1 MSNAIDLIG
10 AKTYTVGDIIINIPT
25 VRQLR
30 TNSKDITQYWKD
42 FGLFMKIPDEMANEL
57 DDIGIDFSLISEYD
71 LFVILFLIHKKFS
84 VIENTE
90 PAECTL
96 FANLNLFDLD
106 VQGNVLVD
114 KTGKTVINEE
124 IYKEISDVLCS
135 IICYDKPKKM
145 KWGNEFAKKM
155 WIERSREKKEKAH
168 KRAML
173 QLAEGKQENH
183 SNMLGGIMLRLV
195 CSGRFPYTFETIQ
208 DITVYELF
216 WSLRQLDKDYQVDHL
231 LNTQLVGNDLNK
243 VPRKDLSRFVM

>member
-30 TNSKDITQYWKD
+30 NNSKEIMQYWKD
-42 FGLFMKIPDEMANEL
+42 FGLFMKVPDEMASEL
-57 DDIGIDFSLISEYD
+57 DDIGIDFSEISEYD

-84 VIENTE
+84 VIENTQSV
-90 PAECTL
+90 ECTL

-114 KTGKTVINEE
+114 KSGKTVINEE

-135 IICYDKPKKM
+135 IICYDKPKKI
-145 KWGNEFAKKM
+145 KWGNEFAKEM
-155 WIERSREKKEKAH
+155 WIKRCRYKKEKAQ
-168 KRAML
+168 KQTML
-173 QLAEGKQENH
+173 QLASGREEKH
-183 SNMLGGIMLRLV
+183 NMIGGIILRLV
-195 CSGRFPYTFETIQ
+195 CSGRFPYTFKTIQ

-216 WSLRQLDKDYQVDHL
+216 WSLRQLDKDQQVDHL

-243 VPRKDLSRFVM
+243 VSRDSLSRFVM